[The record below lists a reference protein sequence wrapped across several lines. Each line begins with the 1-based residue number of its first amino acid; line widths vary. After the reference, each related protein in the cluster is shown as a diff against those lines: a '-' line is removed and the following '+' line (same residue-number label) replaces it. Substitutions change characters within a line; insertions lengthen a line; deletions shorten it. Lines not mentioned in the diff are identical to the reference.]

1 MQQRV
6 LQLVDG
12 GEPAPTD
19 IDELVCGL
27 LDCVKLLNKR
37 SLLLHWRECDD
48 DLSQGTEA
56 YPSTERLLAFG
67 RRVCGVAQPVVVL
80 QSTASAMSVTLQ
92 GAHTD
97 VRACLARVGYRI
109 PYPQDMKTT
118 LDLNDQLLADAKS
131 LAAQQRTSLTRLIE
145 EGLQLRLRAKAAGP
159 LRARAQLPVL
169 KGRGGLV
176 AGIDARSNKALLEA
190 MGDDA

>member
-1 MQQRV
+1 MQQGV

-48 DLSQGTEA
+48 DLSQGTET

-67 RRVCGVAQPVVVL
+67 RPDGGSAAWHSPSSCCRAPPV
-80 QSTASAMSVTLQ
+80 
-92 GAHTD
+92 
-97 VRACLARVGYRI
+97 
-109 PYPQDMKTT
+109 P
-118 LDLNDQLLADAKS
+118 
-131 LAAQQRTSLTRLIE
+131 
-145 EGLQLRLRAKAAGP
+145 
-159 LRARAQLPVL
+159 
-169 KGRGGLV
+169 
-176 AGIDARSNKALLEA
+176 
-190 MGDDA
+190 